1 MLHPRIAGTR
11 TKSVPRDPG
20 LSHGTL
26 FGPISSEA
34 ACLTLR
40 C

>member
-1 MLHPRIAGTR
+1 MLQPRIVGTR
-11 TKSVPRDPG
+11 TKSVPGDPG

-34 ACLTLR
+34 ACLTRR